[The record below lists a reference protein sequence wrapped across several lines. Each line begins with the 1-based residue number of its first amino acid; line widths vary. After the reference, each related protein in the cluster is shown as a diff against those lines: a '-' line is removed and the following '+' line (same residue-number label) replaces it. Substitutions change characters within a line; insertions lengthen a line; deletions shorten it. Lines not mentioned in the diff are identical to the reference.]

1 MKCRSKPELAR
12 ILGKNFDLSSFD
24 YRSGRVLQSAI
35 RKSKRL
41 KGSSYDYARGKLHTQ
56 VHRHKYTF
64 HTQIQRVTSHC
75 KASTV
80 TGNNTSFTITIM

>member
-41 KGSSYDYARGKLHTQ
+41 KGSSYDYARGKTLELTC
-56 VHRHKYTF
+56 VETLKK
-64 HTQIQRVTSHC
+64 
-75 KASTV
+75 KAYLVVFNDINKHILSR
-80 TGNNTSFTITIM
+80 IE

>member
-1 MKCRSKPELAR
+1 MSTVSRASRLDLESRSIYLHLSSITLNFLYSPNGMKCRSKPELAR

-41 KGSSYDYARGKLHTQ
+41 KGSSYDYARGKLMC
-56 VHRHKYTF
+56 RW
-64 HTQIQRVTSHC
+64 S
-75 KASTV
+75 
-80 TGNNTSFTITIM
+80 